1 MATVKLKGG
10 IELDAPDHL
19 FPVQRELMIEEYLID
34 FDIVRAAQA
43 VGVKASKASL
53 KNLENNPSI
62 REDIKARYQQRYGEL
77 GLRAFRLTNEL
88 TKLSFSDARQLFD
101 EDGNLLPVHELPD
114 HIAASIASI
123 DVVKKVI
130 TSNDSEDVI
139 QYTHKIRLHDKVKAI
154 QALQK
159 QLGLI
164 APDVNII
171 NNNTTINNSTIP
183 LDKLPTWLKVVIINV
198 IQGGSIPLNLETEI
212 INNLSESLS
221 VDTDKMI
228 TLPEQDYSSS
238 VDENHE
244 RNLANWIESEQNELD
259 SSIHLISATDY

>member
-1 MATVKLKGG
+1 MAQVKLKGG
-10 IELDAPDHL
+10 ITLDAPDHL

-53 KNLENNPSI
+53 KHLENNPSI
-62 REDIKARYQQRYGEL
+62 REDIKSRYEQRYGEL
-77 GLRAFRLTNEL
+77 GPRAFRLTNEL

-101 EDGNLLPVHELPD
+101 EDGNLKPVHELPD
-114 HIAASIASI
+114 HIAASISSL
-123 DVVKKVI
+123 DVVKRVI
-130 TSNDSEDVI
+130 TSKDGSVDEV

-171 NNNTTINNSTIP
+171 NNTTINNSTIP

-198 IQGGSIPLNLETEI
+198 VQGGSIPLNLETEI

-221 VDTDKMI
+221 VDSKMI
-228 TLPEQDYSSS
+228 TLPEEDYSSDNS
-238 VDENHE
+238 DDN
-244 RNLANWIESEQNELD
+244 NPIEIEPELPLNG
-259 SSIHLISATDY
+259 IHLISATDY